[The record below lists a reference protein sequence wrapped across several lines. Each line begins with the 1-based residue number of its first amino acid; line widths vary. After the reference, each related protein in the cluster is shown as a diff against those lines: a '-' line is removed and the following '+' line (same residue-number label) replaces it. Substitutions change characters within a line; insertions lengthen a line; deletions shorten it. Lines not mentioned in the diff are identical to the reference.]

1 MPTIQAARD
10 HLRAGGISLL
20 AVRAAE
26 KAVLESSISLPMAW
40 AAYWSIAPRYY
51 RRLDFETD
59 RYRSSPDPY
68 KILWV
73 DPGRITRF
81 SGRQYPPWE
90 DARYQFGRV
99 EGGDWDTR
107 TEPPVIDDYH
117 GTPPELYLAET
128 FESTPLHR
136 SLAAHFE
143 DGVPW
148 EATVFVKRAK
158 AALEQGG
165 TVWNGCETAT
175 EIDRRCR
182 EVDALY
188 ESIATT
194 GCHSYRQL
202 LEDRGA
208 LKMNFLECLRE
219 EICVDIG
226 RKGELLFVDGRH
238 RLSIAK
244 LLDLDR
250 VPVVV
255 AVRHAEWMAR
265 RDAWATDTV
274 PDHPDLQ
281 GL

>member
-1 MPTIQAARD
+1 MPTVSAVRE
-10 HLRAGGISLL
+10 HLQAGGLSLL
-20 AVRAAE
+20 AVRGIE
-26 KAVLESSISLPMAW
+26 KALLESSITIPAAW
-40 AAYWSIAPRYY
+40 GSYWLIAPRYY
-51 RRLDFETD
+51 RRLNFEID
-59 RYRSSPDPY
+59 RYRSPPDPY

-73 DPGRITRF
+73 DPDRITRF
-81 SGRQYPPWE
+81 SGRRYPPWE

-99 EGGDWDTR
+99 QRGEWDIR
-107 TEPPVIDDYH
+107 TEPPVADDYH

-128 FESTPLHR
+128 FESTPLYR

-148 EATVFVKRAK
+148 HETEFVRRAK

-165 TVWNGCETAT
+165 SVWNGCETTA
-175 EIDRRCR
+175 EIDRRCQ
-182 EVDALY
+182 ELDALY
-188 ESIATT
+188 DSIAAT
-194 GCHSYRQL
+194 GCQSYRQFL
-202 LEDRGA
+202 RDRDALE
-208 LKMNFLECLRE
+208 LNFLECLRQ

-226 RKGELLFVDGRH
+226 REGELLFVDGRH

-265 RDAWATDTV
+265 RAGWAADSV
-274 PDHPDLQ
+274 PPHPDLRA
-281 GL
+281 L